1 MRSKS
6 TGFKA
11 RQMWVS
17 NTETFRQNLRIPYF
31 TNFRQEFSSLLDREL
46 WFQPWANVALIEINF
61 VVLLKNWVFN
71 DFHWN
76 MLKSLLNK
84 HLPFRNW
91 LFHHHGQVNKN
102 TCKQLSVQKHSRKLS
117 FESSNLLKST
127 NPSHTC

>member
-1 MRSKS
+1 MQSKS

-127 NPSHTC
+127 NPTHTC

>member
-31 TNFRQEFSSLLDREL
+31 TNFRQEFSSLLDPEL
-46 WFQPWANVALIEINF
+46 WFQPWAIVALIEINF

-71 DFHWN
+71 DFHWK
-76 MLKSLLNK
+76 MLK
-84 HLPFRNW
+84 
-91 LFHHHGQVNKN
+91 VY
-102 TCKQLSVQKHSRKLS
+102 
-117 FESSNLLKST
+117 
-127 NPSHTC
+127 